1 MRQLTLLTLVFFA
14 PMYLFAQNTIIP
26 APVKFEHTDG
36 MFMLDSQTEFVVPA
50 NSPEIM
56 RYVVD
61 FRNLVGEK
69 SIEVRTNRT
78 EKKAVVFSL
87 VNKEEL
93 GGEGYTIEVGDNA
106 VVLEANNHKGI
117 FNGIQTLRQLLPADI
132 ENKEHGL
139 MGMGM
144 LPGCKIVDYPRYQWR
159 GLMLDV
165 SRHFFTVD
173 EVKSFIDRMAQ
184 YKFNVFHWHLTDD
197 EGWRIEIKSLPKL
210 TEIGAWRVERH
221 GRFGEGRPYPKEGEK
236 ATYGGFYTQEQIKDV
251 VKFAAERNI
260 TIVPEIDIPGH
271 SMAILAA
278 YPELS
283 VKKEP
288 KFVNPGSK
296 FAEWYGAHEFK
307 MLIENTLNPADE
319 KVYAF
324 VDKIMTE
331 VAQLFPGEYIH
342 MGGDECYHGYW
353 EEDAGVQA
361 FMKKNKLKDTKE
373 LQAYFVR
380 RVNAIINSKRKK
392 MIGWDEILDGGGL
405 PKSTAVMS
413 WRGMEG
419 GIKAAKEG
427 HYVVMTPTT
436 YAYLDYTQGDKSVEN
451 PIYADLDLKKS
462 YDLNPTP
469 EGVDPKYILGGQGN
483 IWAEVLPTMQFVYY
497 MAYPRA
503 LALSEKFWSP
513 QSQNDFTGFVNR
525 LENHF
530 QRFDNAEVNISK
542 AIYDPVVNV
551 SNKEGKYFVELESYI
566 PNTEVYYSV
575 DNTYPVIYAQKYT
588 GAIELPEGDYNFRTQ
603 NYRNGRP
610 IGRELIIPREQLQKR
625 VK

>member
-1 MRQLTLLTLVFFA
+1 MRLLTLLTLVLLA
-14 PMYLFAQNTIIP
+14 PIYLFAQNTIIP

-36 MFMLDSQTEFVVPA
+36 MFMLDSQTEFVIPS

-56 RYVVD
+56 RYAVD
-61 FRNLVGEK
+61 FRDLVGDK
-69 SIEVRTNRT
+69 NIEVRTDRT

-93 GGEGYTIEVGDNA
+93 GGEGYTLEVGDNT

-139 MGMGM
+139 MGMG
-144 LPGCKIVDYPRYQWR
+144 LLSGCKIVDYPRYQWR

-353 EEDAGVQA
+353 DEDAGVQA

-380 RVNAIINSKRKK
+380 RVNTIINSKGKK

-451 PIYADLDLKKS
+451 PIYADLGLKKS
-462 YDLNPTP
+462 YDLDPTP
-469 EGVDPKYILGGQGN
+469 KGVDPKYILGGQGN

-542 AIYDPVVNV
+542 AIYDPVVNI
-551 SNKEGKYFVELESYI
+551 SKKDEKYFVELESYI

-588 GAIELPEGDYNFRTQ
+588 GAIELPAGDYNFRTQ

-610 IGRELIIPREQLQKR
+610 IGRELIIPKEQLQKR